1 MNFIKNIWE
10 IISKFTFKDWII
22 VILSFLLLGM
32 YISARHYQ
40 HAANNQ
46 TFIYKDSLY
55 VYKNM
60 LDSEYVAKNLY
71 IQEIEDL
78 KNQNEEL
85 YAEIKN
91 LKDNP
96 LVVTKIVTKYEIKK
110 VPVKSDS
117 IG

>member
-1 MNFIKNIWE
+1 
-10 IISKFTFKDWII
+10 
-22 VILSFLLLGM
+22 
-32 YISARHYQ
+32 
-40 HAANNQ
+40 
-46 TFIYKDSLY
+46 
-55 VYKNM
+55 M
-60 LDSEYVAKNLY
+60 LDSEYIAKNLY

-96 LVVTKIVTKYEIKK
+96 LVVTKIVTEYEIKK
-110 VPVKSDS
+110 VPAKSDS